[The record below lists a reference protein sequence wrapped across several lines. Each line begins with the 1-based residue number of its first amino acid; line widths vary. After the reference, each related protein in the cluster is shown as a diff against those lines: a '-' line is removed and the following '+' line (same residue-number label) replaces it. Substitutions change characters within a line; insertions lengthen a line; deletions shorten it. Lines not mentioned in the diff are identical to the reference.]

1 MARFLAHLLPL
12 LVLGSAYAMDVKDA
26 PPPESV
32 NWIGI
37 VVFLGLF
44 LGMCVGFIWLV
55 WRNDKKTKQG
65 EKKLE
70 A

>member
-12 LVLGSAYAMDVKDA
+12 LVLSSAYAMDVKDA
-26 PPPESV
+26 PIPESI
-32 NWIGI
+32 NWVGI
-37 VVFLGLF
+37 TIFLVLF
-44 LGMCVGFIWLV
+44 FGGSIVFIWMV
-55 WRNDKKTKQG
+55 YRHDKKTKQD